1 MNSKNVNNYIV
12 LKNHKIHLE
21 TIFKLYFC
29 HLKLKFFKI
38 MKKLLLFGLGV
49 IASLSTLTS
58 CKKDEVVVAAPTI
71 TFLNGVNQYTASASD
86 LNYTFVADVVADG
99 EIASIKIFEV
109 KTDGTE
115 IQDSLITKFD
125 SDTKHA
131 VKYTV
136 KLADV
141 VTSKKFKITVTDK
154 KDVTTSAVFTI
165 TAFTKPAG
173 AIKEYTATL
182 LGSQYAATGS
192 FFSSTNGQVYTVNTS
207 AANSS
212 LIDLIYYYSGTNG
225 ASIGGADDINISNVY
240 KVISNWTTKNATR
253 FSNNFSMSITDF
265 DAIKDDSKI
274 EVLTTFTYTK
284 KIALAE
290 GNVIAFMTAAGKKG
304 LVKITKITKGYN
316 TVTKLDDYQWGTIE
330 IVVKVQK

>member
-1 MNSKNVNNYIV
+1 
-12 LKNHKIHLE
+12 
-21 TIFKLYFC
+21 
-29 HLKLKFFKI
+29 

-58 CKKDEVVVAAPTI
+58 CKKDEVVVAPPTI

-165 TAFTKPAG
+165 TAFTKP
-173 AIKEYTATL
+173 EPV
-182 LGSQYAATGS
+182 SPVS
-192 FFSSTNGQVYTVNTS
+192 FVR
-207 AANSS
+207 
-212 LIDLIYYYSGTNG
+212 L
-225 ASIGGADDINISNVY
+225 
-240 KVISNWTTKNATR
+240 TR
-253 FSNNFSMSITDF
+253 
-265 DAIKDDSKI
+265 
-274 EVLTTFTYTK
+274 LP
-284 KIALAE
+284 
-290 GNVIAFMTAAGKKG
+290 
-304 LVKITKITKGYN
+304 
-316 TVTKLDDYQWGTIE
+316 
-330 IVVKVQK
+330 